1 MSDDP
6 RQRWSELRRRMAQ
19 AEQHLNLAST
29 PRPASTQPRAAAASP
44 ARAEITLFSRGDQRY
59 ALTSRRVLRIIR
71 LERLLRIPTAPPS
84 LLGAT
89 FDQGELLPVFDLH
102 LFWRRPSVGVRDL
115 PWAVIL
121 GQGDLRLALACE
133 DVDADTR
140 TPEPE
145 PHHLEPVSRDQER
158 AFVLGRLYNETL
170 WLDADA
176 ILEDPAFDLHDTTAA
191 SARLMNETPD
201 G

>member
-6 RQRWSELRRRMAQ
+6 HRRWAELRRRMAH
-19 AEQHLNLAST
+19 AEHQLRLVSA
-29 PRPASTQPRAAAASP
+29 PRPSATQPRPPAASP
-44 ARAEITLFSRGDQRY
+44 VRAEITLFSRGDQRY
-59 ALTSRRVLRIIR
+59 ALSSRRVLRIIR

-133 DVDADTR
+133 DVDADAR

-191 SARLMNETPD
+191 SARLMNEPPD
-201 G
+201 E

>member
-1 MSDDP
+1 MSDDTH
-6 RQRWSELRRRMAQ
+6 QRWAELRRRMTH
-19 AEQHLNLAST
+19 AEHLLNLASA
-29 PRPASTQPRAAAASP
+29 PRPSAAQSRPPAVSP
-44 ARAEITLFSRGDQRY
+44 VRAEITLFSRGDQRY
-59 ALTSRRVLRIIR
+59 ALSSRRVLRVIR
-71 LERLLRIPTAPPS
+71 LERLLRIPTAPDS

-102 LFWRRPSVGVRDL
+102 LFWRLPPVGVRDL

-121 GQGDLRLALACE
+121 GEGDQRLALACE

-145 PHHLEPVSRDQER
+145 PHHLETLPRELER
-158 AFVLGRLYNETL
+158 TFVLGRLYGETL

-176 ILEDPAFDLHDTTAA
+176 ILEDPAFDLHDTTAT
-191 SARLMNETPD
+191 SARLLDETHH